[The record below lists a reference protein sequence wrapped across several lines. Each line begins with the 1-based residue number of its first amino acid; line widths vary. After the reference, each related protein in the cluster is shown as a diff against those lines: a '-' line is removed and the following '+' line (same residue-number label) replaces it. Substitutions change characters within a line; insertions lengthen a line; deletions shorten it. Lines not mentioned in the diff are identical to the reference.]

1 MTAKQLAVSEKMPEY
16 LMAAIS
22 QSNAGNEEVGTE
34 DLVIPRVGII
44 QALSPQRKKNDPAY
58 IAGAE
63 EGMIFNNVTSELY
76 GEVVNVVPV
85 YFKKDYLL
93 WKDRKAGGGF
103 RGAYPTIEDANAAR
117 STMDDADAI
126 EISDTAQHFVII
138 VREDGSM
145 DEAVISMSRSQMKVS
160 RKWNSIIRMAGGPRF
175 SRVYALSS
183 VEETNA
189 NGDSYLNWGI
199 KQVGYPSQEVF
210 DRAKHLYEVV
220 SSGAATAQHDRVEED
235 ADSEDY

>member
-1 MTAKQLAVSEKMPEY
+1 VTSKQVAVVEKMPEY
-16 LMAAIS
+16 LMAAVNA
-22 QSNAGNEEVGTE
+22 SNAGNEEVSTD

-58 IAGAE
+58 ISGAE

-76 GEVVNVVPV
+76 GDVVNVVPV

-117 STMDDADAI
+117 NMLDDAESV

-210 DRAKHLYEVV
+210 ERAKHLYEVV
-220 SSGAATAQHDRVEED
+220 SSGAATAQHDSVEDE
-235 ADSEDY
+235 DSEEY